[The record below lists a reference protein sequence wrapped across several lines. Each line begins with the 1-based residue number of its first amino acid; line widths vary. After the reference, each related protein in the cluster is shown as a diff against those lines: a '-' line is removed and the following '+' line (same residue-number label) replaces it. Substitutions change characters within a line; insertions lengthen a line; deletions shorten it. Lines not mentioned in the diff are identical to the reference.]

1 MANVVFLWHMHQ
13 PYYVNPVSRVA
24 MMPWVRLHAVKGYLD
39 MVSVLA
45 DFPGVRVNF
54 NLTPVLMLQIEELV
68 QGTIR
73 DLWLDWSRKPAA
85 DLDENERLAILE
97 HFFKIQH
104 DNLLRPFPRYAEL
117 HAKRGANFQ
126 RDRLRAELRHWSTE
140 DFRDLQTWYNL
151 AWCGFT
157 AARLYPELGALKRK
171 DRGFSEEEKL
181 RVLDIHMEILAGIPQ
196 LYADAEARG
205 QAELTTTPFF
215 HPILPLVYDSD
226 FAERAMPGRALPRR
240 FHWPQDA
247 EAHLRLAVE
256 QHTRMFGRAPR
267 GLWPSE
273 GSIAPEL
280 VPLMEKAGI
289 QYFCSDEENLFN
301 SLRREGIHADHLELF
316 QGWRVEHEGAAV
328 NAVFR
333 EKPLSDFVGFM
344 ASRGEPADSAEHLL
358 SHMRHIAD
366 HIPRDNGLIPI
377 ILDGENAW
385 ETFKDGGET
394 FLREVYRGLEK
405 GGTQLRSS
413 TIENYLQRCPPKKT
427 LQKLHSGS
435 WIYSN
440 FDIWIGDDEENRAWD
455 LLGDTR
461 RFLEGRLPSLTP
473 EQREGALREVYA
485 AEGSDWFWWYGPDFS
500 TECDV
505 LFDELFRQHLKN
517 VYSIC
522 GENFPPEL
530 DRTVLSTEAPPL
542 YTRPRRQITPLI
554 NGRIEPFYEWVGAGR
569 YVAGSEQGA
578 MFRDDRFVR
587 TLRFGCDAERLHLR
601 LDLRRAGEFTLVI
614 AFSQPDGVVV
624 QTPVA
629 KRGALGKVTVSVPG
643 GKARTAGEFAVEE
656 IVELSVPFS
665 EIGMPAGAE
674 VRFQVRILVGGVE
687 HECYPENSP
696 IELAVPSAE
705 STLAEWV
712 V

>member
-45 DFPGVRVNF
+45 DYPDVRVNF

-68 QGTIR
+68 QGKIR

-104 DNLLRPFPRYAEL
+104 DNMLRPFPRYAEL
-117 HAKRGANFQ
+117 LAKRGAIFQ
-126 RDRLRAELRHWSTE
+126 RDRVRGELRHWNAD

-157 AARLYPELGALKRK
+157 ATRLHPELAAMKIKGRH
-171 DRGFSEEEKL
+171 FSEEEKL
-181 RVLDIHMEILAGIPQ
+181 RVLAIHMEILASIPQ
-196 LYADAEARG
+196 LYADAETRG
-205 QAELTTTPFF
+205 QVELTTTPFF

-226 FAERAMPGRALPRR
+226 FATRAMPGRGLPRR

-247 EAHLRLAVE
+247 QAQLDLAVV

-280 VPLMEKAGI
+280 VPLMQKAGI
-289 QYFCSDEENLFN
+289 RYFCSDEENLFN

-316 QGWRVEHEGAAV
+316 QGWNVEHEGASV

-344 ASRGEPADSAEHLL
+344 ASRNDPHDSAAHLL
-358 SHMRHIAD
+358 THLRHIAN
-366 HIPRDNGLIPI
+366 HIPRDTGLIPI

-394 FLREVYRGLEK
+394 FLRELYRGLSK
-405 GGTQLRSS
+405 GAGQLRST
-413 TIENYLQRCPPKKT
+413 TIENYLEHCPPRQT
-427 LQKLHSGS
+427 LRKLHSGS
-435 WIYSN
+435 WICSN
-440 FDIWIGDDEENRAWD
+440 FDIWIGEEEENRAWD
-455 LLGDTR
+455 LLGSTR
-461 RFLEGRLPSLTP
+461 HFLEGRLPSLTP
-473 EQREGALREVYA
+473 EQRYAALLEVYA

-500 TECDV
+500 TECDQ
-505 LFDELFRQHLKN
+505 LFDDLFRQHLKN

-530 DRTVLSTEAPPL
+530 DRTILSAAAAAL
-542 YTRPRRQITPLI
+542 YSTPRRQITPII
-554 NGRIEPFYEWVGAGR
+554 NGLLAPFYEWVGAGL

-578 MFRDDRFVR
+578 MFRDDRFLRAV
-587 TLRFGCDAERLHLR
+587 RFGCDTQRLHLR
-601 LDLRRAGEFTLVI
+601 LDLRRAGEFTVRVV
-614 AFSQPDGVVV
+614 FHQPAGVLAITPPATRGSSGKISLRKNGSADV
-624 QTPVA
+624 Q
-629 KRGALGKVTVSVPG
+629 
-643 GKARTAGEFAVEE
+643 AGEFAVDE
-656 IVELSVPFS
+656 IIEFSVPFA
-665 EIGMPAGAE
+665 ELGVHAG
-674 VRFQVRILVGGVE
+674 VRLQFQVKVFEKGIER
-687 HECYPENSP
+687 ECYPENSP
-696 IELAVPSAE
+696 IEVDVPGFE

>member
-45 DFPGVRVNF
+45 EFPEVRVNF

-68 QGTIR
+68 QGKIR

-104 DNLLRPFPRYAEL
+104 DNLLKPFPRYAEL
-117 HAKRGANFQ
+117 LAKRGGGFS
-126 RDRLRAELRHWSTE
+126 RERVRSELRHWSDS

-171 DRGFSEEEKL
+171 GRDFSEEEKL
-181 RVLDIHMEILAGIPQ
+181 RVLDIHMRILADIPR

-226 FAERAMPGRALPRR
+226 FAARAMPGRALPRR

-247 EAHLRLAVE
+247 QAQLDLAVE

-280 VPLMEKAGI
+280 VPLMQKAGI

-301 SLRREGIHADHLELF
+301 SLRRDGIHADHLELF
-316 QGWRVEHEGAAV
+316 QGWRVEHGGAAV

-344 ASRGEPADSAEHLL
+344 AARNEPRDSAGHLL
-358 SHMRHIAD
+358 MHIRHIAD
-366 HIPRDNGLIPI
+366 HIPADTGLVPI

-385 ETFKDGGET
+385 ETFKDGGEA
-394 FLREVYRGLEK
+394 FLRELYHGLEK
-405 GGTQLRSS
+405 GRAHMRSC
-413 TIENYLQRCPPKKT
+413 TIEDYLRRCPPRKT
-427 LQKLHSGS
+427 LHKLHSGS

-440 FDIWIGDDEENRAWD
+440 FDIWIGEEEENRAWD

-461 RFLEGRLPSLTP
+461 RFLEGRLPSLTAG
-473 EQREGALREVYA
+473 QREAALHEIYA

-505 LFDELFRQHLKN
+505 LFDDLFRQHLKN
-517 VYSIC
+517 VYAIC
-522 GENFPPEL
+522 GETSPPEL
-530 DRTVLSTEAPPL
+530 DRTVLSSAAPVL
-542 YTRPRRQITPLI
+542 YTHPRRQISPII
-554 NGRIEPFYEWVGAGR
+554 NGRLAPFYEWVGAGL
-569 YVAGSEQGA
+569 YLAGSEQGA
-578 MFRDDRFVR
+578 MFRDDRLLRSV
-587 TLRFGCDAERLHLR
+587 RFGCNMDRLHLR
-601 LDLRRAGEFTLVI
+601 LDLRRAGEFSVCVV
-614 AFSQPDGVVV
+614 FHQPAGLFA
-624 QTPVA
+624 QTPSVS
-629 KRGALGKVTVSVPG
+629 RGSHGVLTLRRQG
-643 GKARTAGEFAVEE
+643 GEACEIGEFAVAE
-656 IVELSVPFS
+656 IAEMSVPFAVLEAAPGS
-665 EIGMPAGAE
+665 T
-674 VRFQVRILVGGVE
+674 VQFQVKIFEKGIER
-687 HECYPENSP
+687 ECYPENTP
-696 IELAVPSAE
+696 FTLAVPGSD
-705 STLAEWV
+705 SRLAEWV

>member
-13 PYYVNPVSRVA
+13 PYYVNPTSKVA

-39 MVSVLA
+39 MISVLA
-45 DFPGVRVNF
+45 EFPDVRVNF

-68 QGTIR
+68 QGKIR

-85 DLDENERLAILE
+85 YLDENERLAILE

-104 DNLLRPFPRYAEL
+104 DNLLKPFPRYAEL
-117 HAKRGANFQ
+117 LAKRGVNFQ
-126 RDRLRAELRHWSTE
+126 RDRVRAELRHWNAD

-157 AARLYPELGALKRK
+157 AVRLYPELAALKLKGRN
-171 DRGFSEEEKL
+171 FSEEEKS
-181 RVLDIHMEILAGIPQ
+181 RVLAIHMDILASIPQ
-196 LYADAEARG
+196 LYADTEARG
-205 QAELTTTPFF
+205 QVELTTTPFF

-226 FAERAMPGRALPRR
+226 IAERAMPGRALPRR

-247 EAHLRLAVE
+247 EAQLRLAVE

-280 VPLMEKAGI
+280 VPLMQKAGI

-301 SLRREGIHADHLELF
+301 SLRSEGIHADHLELF

-333 EKPLSDFVGFM
+333 EKPLSDFIGFM
-344 ASRGEPADSAEHLL
+344 ASRNDPHDSAAHLL
-358 SHMRHIAD
+358 THLRHIAN
-366 HIPRDNGLIPI
+366 HIPRDTGLIPI
-377 ILDGENAW
+377 VLDGENVW

-394 FLREVYRGLEK
+394 FLREMYRGLSR
-405 GGTQLRSS
+405 GGDQLRST
-413 TIENYLQRCPPKKT
+413 TIENFLHRCPPRRT

-435 WIYSN
+435 WICSN
-440 FDIWIGDDEENRAWD
+440 FDIWIGEEEENRGWD
-455 LLGDTR
+455 LLGETR
-461 RFLEGRLPSLTP
+461 TFLERKLPSLTP
-473 EQREGALREVYA
+473 EQRDAALHEVYA

-500 TECDV
+500 TECDQ
-505 LFDELFRQHLKN
+505 LFDDLFRQHLKN

-522 GENFPPEL
+522 GEAAPSEL
-530 DRTVLSTEAPPL
+530 DRSILTAKAAVLYIP
-542 YTRPRRQITPLI
+542 PRRQITPII
-554 NGRIEPFYEWVGAGR
+554 NGLLAPFYEWVGAGI
-569 YVAGSEQGA
+569 YHAGSEQGA
-578 MFRDDRFVR
+578 MFRDDRFLRAV
-587 TLRFGCDAERLHLR
+587 RFGCDTQRLHLR
-601 LDLRRAGEFTLVI
+601 FDLRRAGGFTISIVFHDP
-614 AFSQPDGVVV
+614 AGVLV
-624 QTPVA
+624 QTPPA
-629 KRGALGKVTVSVPG
+629 LRGTSGKLTIRRPDAADE
-643 GKARTAGEFAVEE
+643 KAGEFAADE
-656 IVELSVPFS
+656 IIELSVPFAAL
-665 EIGMPAGAE
+665 GVHAGAAL
-674 VRFQVRILVGGVE
+674 RFQVKVFEKGIER
-687 HECYPENSP
+687 ECYPENSP
-696 IELAVPSAE
+696 FVLTVPGFE

>member
-39 MVSVLA
+39 MISVLA

-68 QGTIR
+68 QGKIR

-117 HAKRGANFQ
+117 YAKRGAFQ
-126 RDRLRAELRHWSTE
+126 RDRVRAELRHWSTE

-171 DRGFSEEEKL
+171 NRGFTEAEKL
-181 RVLDIHMEILAGIPQ
+181 RVLAIHMEILAGIPQ

-205 QAELTTTPFF
+205 QVELTTTPFF

-226 FAERAMPGRALPRR
+226 LAERSMPGRALPRR

-247 EAHLRLAVE
+247 EAHLRLAVA

-280 VPLMEKAGI
+280 VPLMEKVGI
-289 QYFCSDEENLFN
+289 KYFCSDEENLFN
-301 SLRREGIHADHLELF
+301 SLRRDGIHADHLELF
-316 QGWRVEHEGAAV
+316 QGWRVEHEGASV

-344 ASRGEPADSAEHLL
+344 ASRNAPNDSAEHLL
-358 SHMRHIAD
+358 THFRHIAG
-366 HIPRDNGLIPI
+366 HIPNDTGLIPV

-394 FLREVYRGLEK
+394 FLREVYGGLEK
-405 GGTQLRSS
+405 GVARLRSC
-413 TIENYLQRCPPKKT
+413 TIEDYLQRCPPRQT
-427 LQKLHSGS
+427 LRKLHSGS
-435 WIYSN
+435 WISSN
-440 FDIWIGDDEENRAWD
+440 FDVWIGEDEENRAWD

-461 RFLEGRLPSLTP
+461 QFLEGRLPSLTP
-473 EQREGALREVYA
+473 EQREAALHEVYA
-485 AEGSDWFWWYGPDFS
+485 AEGSDWFWWYGPDFT

-505 LFDELFRQHLKN
+505 LFDDLFRQHLKN

-522 GENFPPEL
+522 GQSSPPEL
-530 DRTVLSTEAPPL
+530 DRTVLSAAAPAL
-542 YTRPRRQITPLI
+542 YAPPRRQISPII
-554 NGRIEPFYEWVGAGR
+554 NGLLSPFYEWVGAGL

-578 MFRDDRFVR
+578 MFRDDRFLR
-587 TLRFGCDAERLHLR
+587 TVRFGCDREMLSLR
-601 LDLRRAGEFTLVI
+601 FDLRREGEFTIGIVFHRPAGLL
-614 AFSQPDGVVV
+614 V

-629 KRGALGKVTVSVPG
+629 KRGTSGKVTLLRLG
-643 GKARTAGEFAVEE
+643 GMGRAAGKFAVGE
-656 IVELSVPFS
+656 IIEIGVPFS
-665 EIGMPAGAE
+665 ELGVQAGGT
-674 VRFQVRILVGGVE
+674 VQFQVKVFERGIE
-687 HECYPENSP
+687 RECYPENSP

-705 STLAEWV
+705 SALAEWV

>member
-39 MVSVLA
+39 MISVLA
-45 DFPGVRVNF
+45 EFPDVRVNF

-68 QGTIR
+68 QGKIR

-97 HFFKIQH
+97 HFFKIQY
-104 DNLLRPFPRYAEL
+104 DNLLRPFPRYEEL
-117 HAKRGANFQ
+117 HAKRGPFQ
-126 RDRLRAELRHWSTE
+126 RDRVRAELRHWSTE

-171 DRGFSEEEKL
+171 GRGFSEQEKL
-181 RVLDIHMEILAGIPQ
+181 RVLDIHMEILASIPQ

-226 FAERAMPGRALPRR
+226 FAARAMPGRALPRR

-280 VPLMEKAGI
+280 VPLMEKVGI

-344 ASRGEPADSAEHLL
+344 ASRSDPRDSAEHLL

-405 GGTQLRSS
+405 GGDRLRSS
-413 TIENYLQRCPPKKT
+413 TIENYLHRCPPKKT
-427 LQKLHSGS
+427 LHKLHSGS

-440 FDIWIGDDEENRAWD
+440 FDIWIGEDEENRAWD

-461 RFLEGRLPSLTP
+461 RFLEGMLPSLTP
-473 EQREGALREVYA
+473 HQREDALHEVYA

-500 TECDV
+500 TECDA

-522 GENFPPEL
+522 GESFPPEL
-530 DRTVLSTEAPPL
+530 NRTVLSTEKPAL
-542 YTRPRRQITPLI
+542 YTPPRRQITPLI
-554 NGRIEPFYEWVGAGR
+554 NGEFAPFYEWVGAGF

-578 MFRDDRFVR
+578 MFRDDRYLR
-587 TLRFGCDAERLHLR
+587 TVRFGCDTQRLYLR
-601 LDLRRAGEFTLVI
+601 FDLRRTGDFTVGVI
-614 AFSQPDGVVV
+614 FHQPTGVIVR
-624 QTPVA
+624 TPVA
-629 KRGALGKVTVSVPG
+629 TRGSSGKVTVQCADGTES
-643 GKARTAGEFAVEE
+643 KAGEFAVEKIIE
-656 IVELSVPFS
+656 IAIPFS
-665 EIGMPAGAE
+665 ALKVTPGMALQ
-674 VRFQVRILVGGVE
+674 FQVKVFERGTE
-687 HECYPENSP
+687 CECYPESSP
-696 IELAVPSAE
+696 IMLTAPAAD

>member
-68 QGTIR
+68 QGKIR
-73 DLWLDWSRKPAA
+73 DLWLDWSRKPAV

-117 HAKRGANFQ
+117 YAKRGVFQ
-126 RDRLRAELRHWSTE
+126 RDRVRAELRHWSAD

-157 AARLYPELGALKRK
+157 AARLYPELGVLKRK

-205 QAELTTTPFF
+205 QVELTTTPFF

-226 FAERAMPGRALPRR
+226 FAERAMPGRVLPRR

-301 SLRREGIHADHLELF
+301 SLRSEGIHADHLELF
-316 QGWRVEHEGAAV
+316 QGWHVEHKGAAV

-344 ASRGEPADSAEHLL
+344 AARNDPHDSAEHLL
-358 SHMRHIAD
+358 LHFRHIAG
-366 HIPRDNGLIPI
+366 HIPGDTGLIPV

-394 FLREVYRGLEK
+394 FLREVYGGLEK
-405 GGTQLRSS
+405 GGTKLRSC
-413 TIENYLQRCPPKKT
+413 TIEDYLQRCPPRQT
-427 LQKLHSGS
+427 LRKLHSGS
-435 WIYSN
+435 WICSN
-440 FDIWIGDDEENRAWD
+440 FDIWIGEDEENRAWE

-473 EQREGALREVYA
+473 EQRSAALHEVYA
-485 AEGSDWFWWYGPDFS
+485 AEGSDWFWWYGPDFN

-505 LFDELFRQHLKN
+505 LFDDLFRQHLKN

-522 GENFPPEL
+522 GQSSPPEL
-530 DRTVLSTEAPPL
+530 DRTILSAVTPAL
-542 YTRPRRQITPLI
+542 YAQPRRQISPII
-554 NGRIEPFYEWVGAGR
+554 NGLLAPFYEWVGSGL

-578 MFRDDRFVR
+578 MFRDDRFLRAV
-587 TLRFGCDAERLHLR
+587 RFGCDAEALHLR
-601 LDLRRAGEFTLVI
+601 LDLRRDGEFTIGIV
-614 AFSQPDGVVV
+614 FHQPAGLLV
-624 QTPVA
+624 QTPNA
-629 KRGALGKVTVSVPG
+629 KRGSKDGVTLLRHG
-643 GKARTAGEFAVEE
+643 GKERTVGKFAVEE
-656 IVELSVPFS
+656 IIELSVPFS
-665 EIGMPAGAE
+665 ELGVLAGSSLQ
-674 VRFQVRILVGGVE
+674 FQVKVFERGIE
-687 HECYPENSP
+687 RECYPENTP
-696 IELAVPSAE
+696 FEIAVPGSESA
-705 STLAEWV
+705 LAEWV

>member
-39 MVSVLA
+39 MISVLA

-68 QGTIR
+68 QGKIR

-117 HAKRGANFQ
+117 YAKRGAFQ
-126 RDRLRAELRHWSTE
+126 RDRVRAELRHWSTE
-140 DFRDLQTWYNL
+140 DFRDLQTWFNL

-171 DRGFSEEEKL
+171 NRGFSETEKL
-181 RVLDIHMEILAGIPQ
+181 RVLAIHLEILAGIPQ

-205 QAELTTTPFF
+205 QVELTTTPFF

-226 FAERAMPGRALPRR
+226 LAERSMPGRALPRR

-247 EAHLRLAVE
+247 LAHLELAVA

-280 VPLMEKAGI
+280 VPLMEKVGI
-289 QYFCSDEENLFN
+289 KYFCSDEENLFN
-301 SLRREGIHADHLELF
+301 SLRRDGIHADHLELF
-316 QGWRVEHEGAAV
+316 QGWRVEHEGASV

-344 ASRGEPADSAEHLL
+344 ASRNAPVDSAEHLL
-358 SHMRHIAD
+358 THFRHIAG
-366 HIPRDNGLIPI
+366 HIPGDTGLIPV

-394 FLREVYRGLEK
+394 FLREVYGGLEK
-405 GGTQLRSS
+405 RGSGFRSC
-413 TIENYLQRCPPKKT
+413 TIEDYLQRCPPRHT
-427 LQKLHSGS
+427 LRKLHSGS
-435 WIYSN
+435 WISSN
-440 FDIWIGDDEENRAWD
+440 FDVWIGEDEENRAWD

-473 EQREGALREVYA
+473 EQREAALHEVYA
-485 AEGSDWFWWYGPDFS
+485 AEGSDWFWWYGPDFT

-505 LFDELFRQHLKN
+505 LFDDLFRQHLKN

-522 GENFPPEL
+522 GQGSPPEL
-530 DRTVLSTEAPPL
+530 DRTVLSAAAPAL
-542 YTRPRRQITPLI
+542 YAPPRRQISPII
-554 NGRIEPFYEWVGAGR
+554 NGLLAPFYEWVCAGL

-578 MFRDDRFVR
+578 MFRDDRFLR
-587 TLRFGCDAERLHLR
+587 TVRFGCNGEMLSLR
-601 LDLRRAGEFTLVI
+601 FDLRREGEFTIGIVFHLP
-614 AFSQPDGVVV
+614 AGLLM

-629 KRGALGKVTVSVPG
+629 KRGTSGKVTLLRPG
-643 GKARTAGEFAVEE
+643 GKGRAAGKFAVEE
-656 IVELSVPFS
+656 IIELSVPFS
-665 EIGMPAGAE
+665 ELGVQAGGT
-674 VRFQVRILVGGVE
+674 VQFQVKVFERGIE
-687 HECYPENSP
+687 RECYPENSP

-705 STLAEWV
+705 SALAEWV

>member
-39 MVSVLA
+39 MISVLA

-68 QGTIR
+68 QGKIR

-117 HAKRGANFQ
+117 YAKRGAFQ
-126 RDRLRAELRHWSTE
+126 RDRVRAELRHWSTE
-140 DFRDLQTWYNL
+140 DFRDLQTWFNL

-171 DRGFSEEEKL
+171 NRGFTEAEKL
-181 RVLDIHMEILAGIPQ
+181 RVLAIHLEILAGIPQ

-205 QAELTTTPFF
+205 QVELTTTPFF

-226 FAERAMPGRALPRR
+226 LAERSMPGRALPRR

-247 EAHLRLAVE
+247 LAHLQLAVA

-280 VPLMEKAGI
+280 VPLMEKTGI
-289 QYFCSDEENLFN
+289 KYFCSDEENLFN
-301 SLRREGIHADHLELF
+301 SLRRDGIHADHLELF
-316 QGWRVEHEGAAV
+316 QGWRVEHEGASV

-344 ASRGEPADSAEHLL
+344 ASRNAPVDSAEHLL
-358 SHMRHIAD
+358 THFRHIAG
-366 HIPRDNGLIPI
+366 HIPRDTGLIPV

-394 FLREVYRGLEK
+394 FLREVYGGLEK
-405 GGTQLRSS
+405 RGSGLRSC
-413 TIENYLQRCPPKKT
+413 TIEDYLQRCPPRHT
-427 LQKLHSGS
+427 LRKLHSGS
-435 WIYSN
+435 WISSN
-440 FDIWIGDDEENRAWD
+440 FDVWIGEDEENRAWD

-473 EQREGALREVYA
+473 DQREAALHEVYA
-485 AEGSDWFWWYGPDFS
+485 AEGSDWFWWYGPDFT

-505 LFDELFRQHLKN
+505 LFDDLFRQHLKN

-522 GENFPPEL
+522 GQSSPPEL
-530 DRTVLSTEAPPL
+530 DRTVLSAAAPAL
-542 YTRPRRQITPLI
+542 YAPPRRQISPII
-554 NGRIEPFYEWVGAGR
+554 NGQLAPFYEWVCAGL

-578 MFRDDRFVR
+578 MFRDDRFLR
-587 TLRFGCDAERLHLR
+587 TVRFGCDREMLSLR
-601 LDLRRAGEFTLVI
+601 FDLRREGEFTIGIVFHLP
-614 AFSQPDGVVV
+614 AGLLM

-629 KRGALGKVTVSVPG
+629 KRGTSGKVTLLRPG
-643 GKARTAGEFAVEE
+643 GKGRAAGKFAVEE
-656 IVELSVPFS
+656 IIELGVPFS
-665 EIGMPAGAE
+665 ELGVQAGGT
-674 VRFQVRILVGGVE
+674 VQFQVKVFERGIE
-687 HECYPENSP
+687 RECYPENSP

-705 STLAEWV
+705 SALAEWV